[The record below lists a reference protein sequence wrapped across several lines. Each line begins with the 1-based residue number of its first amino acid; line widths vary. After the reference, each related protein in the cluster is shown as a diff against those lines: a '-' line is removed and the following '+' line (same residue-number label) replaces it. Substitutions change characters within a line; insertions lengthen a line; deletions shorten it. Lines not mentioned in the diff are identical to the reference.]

1 MTDTNL
7 GWHRTRLIGLLFFL
21 YMGFKNKID
30 RAKIFFTENIL
41 HTPER
46 ELTGLWLNLRKLVS
60 VIRITAKHFLDDEL
74 QLRASALTYNTL
86 LAIVP
91 ILAILIAIAGGFGF
105 EKIIESQILESFP
118 AQRETLSTAFQFVDN
133 YLKFSRSGVVIGIG
147 IVFLLWSVISLLSN
161 IELTMNKIW
170 QAKERSLYH
179 KINDYTSLFIIL
191 PILMILSSGTSVL
204 ITTFL
209 EDAEESLGF
218 ITPLIYK
225 LLELSPY
232 FFTIIFFTVAYML
245 IPNTKVKFKYALI
258 AGIVCGIAFQIFQF
272 IYLNGQIWVSKYN
285 AIYGSFA
292 FLPLLLLWMQLSWLI
307 FLFGVLLSFSMQTAD
322 YGNEEKLKK
331 ISSQYFDFI
340 LLIISCVIVQ
350 RFEKGLSPLTLQNI
364 SKSYNIPIRVT
375 KLVINK
381 LLDSGIIIETLNED
395 ERVPSYQPAFDI
407 SKLSV
412 GMLLNKID
420 TEGAGEK
427 SFRVNRNDKYK
438 LQWDTVV
445 AARKNMYDTTNYTLI
460 KDLTIEQ
467 PNK

>member
-1 MTDTNL
+1 MN
-7 GWHRTRLIGLLFFL
+7 
-21 YMGFKNKID
+21 FKTKIS
-30 RAKIFFTENIL
+30 RAKTFIVENIL

-46 ELTGLWLNLRKLVS
+46 ELTGLWRNLRKLVS

-74 QLRASALTYNTL
+74 QLRASALTYNTM

-118 AQRETLSTAFQFVDN
+118 AQRDALSTAFQFVDN
-133 YLKFSRSGVVIGIG
+133 YLRFSRSGVVIGIG
-147 IVFLLWSVISLLSN
+147 VVFLLWTVISLLSN
-161 IELTMNKIW
+161 IEMTMNKIW

-209 EDAEESLGF
+209 KDAEEMFGF

-232 FFTIIFFTVAYML
+232 FFTIIFFTVAYLL
-245 IPNTKVKFKYALI
+245 IPNTKVKFKYAFI
-258 AGIVCGIAFQIFQF
+258 AGILCGIAFQLFQYL
-272 IYLNGQIWVSKYN
+272 YLNGQIWVSKYN

-322 YGNEEKLKK
+322 YGNEDNVKK
-331 ISSQYFDFI
+331 ISSQYYKFI

-364 SKSYNIPIRVT
+364 SSSYNIPIRIAKT
-375 KLVINK
+375 IINK
-381 LLDSGIIIETLNED
+381 LIDSGIIIETLNED

-407 SKLSV
+407 SKMSV
-412 GMLLNKID
+412 GMLLSRVD
-420 TEGAGEK
+420 ADGTGEK
-427 SFRVNRNDKYK
+427 NFRINRNEKYK
-438 LQWDTVV
+438 LQWDTITK
-445 AARKNMYDTTNYTLI
+445 AYNTMYNAMDNILI
-460 KDLTIEQ
+460 KDVEIEQ
-467 PNK
+467 ITK

>member
-1 MTDTNL
+1 
-7 GWHRTRLIGLLFFL
+7 
-21 YMGFKNKID
+21 MGFKNKIE
-30 RAKIFFTENIL
+30 RAKVFFTENIL

-46 ELTGLWLNLRKLVS
+46 ELTGLWRNIRRLVS

-91 ILAILIAIAGGFGF
+91 ILALLIAIAGGFGF

-118 AQRETLSTAFQFVDN
+118 AQRDTLSTAFQFVDN

-147 IVFLLWSVISLLSN
+147 VVFLLWSVISLLSN

-179 KINDYTSLFIIL
+179 KVNDYTSLFIIL

-209 EDAEESLGF
+209 EDAEETLGF

-245 IPNTKVKFKYALI
+245 IPNTKVKFKYALT
-258 AGIVCGIAFQIFQF
+258 AGIICGIAFQIFQF
-272 IYLNGQIWVSKYN
+272 VYLNGQIWVSKYN

-322 YGNEEKLKK
+322 YGNEDKLKK
-331 ISSQYFDFI
+331 ISSQYYDFI

-350 RFEKGLSPLTLQNI
+350 RFDKGLPPLTLQNI

-375 KLVINK
+375 KLIINK
-381 LLDSGIIIETLNED
+381 LLDAGIIIETLNDD

-407 SKLSV
+407 SKLTV
-412 GMLLNKID
+412 GMLLNRVD
-420 TEGAGEK
+420 EEGAGET

-438 LQWDTVV
+438 LQWDTIIF
-445 AARKNMYDTTNYTLI
+445 ARNGMYDSTNGILV
-460 KDLTIEQ
+460 KDLNIEQ

>member
-1 MTDTNL
+1 MN
-7 GWHRTRLIGLLFFL
+7 
-21 YMGFKNKID
+21 FKTKIS
-30 RAKIFFTENIL
+30 RAKTFIVENIL

-46 ELTGLWLNLRKLVS
+46 ELTGLWRNLRKLVS

-74 QLRASALTYNTL
+74 QLRASALTYNTM

-118 AQRETLSTAFQFVDN
+118 AQRDALSTAFQFVDN
-133 YLKFSRSGVVIGIG
+133 YLKFSQSGIVIGIG
-147 IVFLLWSVISLLSN
+147 VVFLLWTVISLLSN
-161 IELTMNKIW
+161 IEMTMNKIW

-209 EDAEESLGF
+209 KDAEEMFGF

-232 FFTIIFFTVAYML
+232 FFTIVFFTVAYLL
-245 IPNTKVKFKYALI
+245 IPNTKVKFKYAFI
-258 AGIVCGIAFQIFQF
+258 AGILCGIAFQLFQYL
-272 IYLNGQIWVSKYN
+272 YLNGQIWVSKYN

-322 YGNEEKLKK
+322 YGNEDNVKS
-331 ISSQYFDFI
+331 ISSQYYKFI

-364 SKSYNIPIRVT
+364 SSSYNIPIRIAKT
-375 KLVINK
+375 VINK
-381 LLDSGIIIETLNED
+381 LIDSGIIIETLNED

-407 SKLSV
+407 SKMSV
-412 GMLLNKID
+412 GMLLSRVD
-420 TEGAGEK
+420 ADGTGEK
-427 SFRVNRNDKYK
+427 NFRINRDQKYK
-438 LQWDTVV
+438 LQWETITN
-445 AARKNMYDTTNYTLI
+445 AYNTMYNAMDNVLI
-460 KDLTIEQ
+460 KDVEIEQ
-467 PNK
+467 INK

>member
-1 MTDTNL
+1 
-7 GWHRTRLIGLLFFL
+7 
-21 YMGFKNKID
+21 MGFKNKIE
-30 RAKIFFTENIL
+30 RAQVFFTENIL

-46 ELTGLWLNLRKLVS
+46 ELTGLWRNIRRLVS

-91 ILAILIAIAGGFGF
+91 ILALLIAIAGGFGF

-118 AQRETLSTAFQFVDN
+118 AQRDTLSTAFQFVDN
-133 YLKFSRSGVVIGIG
+133 YLKFSRSGVIIGIG
-147 IVFLLWSVISLLSN
+147 VVFLLWSVISLLSN

-209 EDAEESLGF
+209 KDAEETLGF

-245 IPNTKVKFKYALI
+245 IPNTKVKFKYALT
-258 AGIVCGIAFQIFQF
+258 AGIICGIAFQIFQF
-272 IYLNGQIWVSKYN
+272 VYLNGQIWVSKYN

-322 YGNEEKLKK
+322 YGNEDKLKK
-331 ISSQYFDFI
+331 ISSQYYDFI

-350 RFEKGLSPLTLQNI
+350 RFDKGLPPLTLQNI

-375 KLVINK
+375 KLIINK
-381 LLDSGIIIETLNED
+381 LLDAGIIIETLNDD

-407 SKLSV
+407 SKLTV
-412 GMLLNKID
+412 GMLLNRVD
-420 TEGAGEK
+420 EEGAGET

-438 LQWDTVV
+438 LQWDTVIS
-445 AARKNMYDTTNYTLI
+445 ARKGMYDSTNGILV
-460 KDLTIEQ
+460 KDLNIEQ

>member
-1 MTDTNL
+1 MN
-7 GWHRTRLIGLLFFL
+7 
-21 YMGFKNKID
+21 FKTKIS
-30 RAKIFFTENIL
+30 RAKTFIVENIL

-46 ELTGLWLNLRKLVS
+46 ELTGLWRNLRKLVS

-74 QLRASALTYNTL
+74 QLRASALTYNTM

-118 AQRETLSTAFQFVDN
+118 AQKDALSTAFQFVDN
-133 YLKFSRSGVVIGIG
+133 YLKFSQSGIVIGIG
-147 IVFLLWSVISLLSN
+147 VVFLLWTVISLLSN
-161 IELTMNKIW
+161 IEMTMNKIW

-209 EDAEESLGF
+209 KDAEEMFGF

-232 FFTIIFFTVAYML
+232 FFTIVFFTVAYLL
-245 IPNTKVKFKYALI
+245 IPNTKVKFKYAFI
-258 AGIVCGIAFQIFQF
+258 AGILCGIAFQLFQYL
-272 IYLNGQIWVSKYN
+272 YLNGQIWVSKYN

-322 YGNEEKLKK
+322 YGNEDNVKS
-331 ISSQYFDFI
+331 ISSQYYKFI

-364 SKSYNIPIRVT
+364 SSSYNIPIRIAKT
-375 KLVINK
+375 VINK
-381 LLDSGIIIETLNED
+381 LIDSGIVIETLSDD

-407 SKLSV
+407 SKMSV
-412 GMLLNKID
+412 GMLLSRVD
-420 TEGAGEK
+420 ADGTGEK
-427 SFRVNRNDKYK
+427 NFRINRDQKYK
-438 LQWDTVV
+438 LQWETITN
-445 AARKNMYDTTNYTLI
+445 AYNTMYNAMDNILI
-460 KDLTIEQ
+460 KDVEIEQ
-467 PNK
+467 INK

>member
-1 MTDTNL
+1 MNL
-7 GWHRTRLIGLLFFL
+7 KT
-21 YMGFKNKID
+21 KIS
-30 RAKIFFTENIL
+30 RAKIFIVENIL

-46 ELTGLWLNLRKLVS
+46 ELSGLWRNLRKLVS

-74 QLRASALTYNTL
+74 QLRASALTYNTM

-118 AQRETLSTAFQFVDN
+118 AQRDALSTAFQFVDN
-133 YLKFSRSGVVIGIG
+133 YLKFSQSGIVIGIG
-147 IVFLLWSVISLLSN
+147 VVFLLWTVISLLSN
-161 IELTMNKIW
+161 IEMTMNKIW

-209 EDAEESLGF
+209 KDAEEMFGF

-232 FFTIIFFTVAYML
+232 FFTIVFFTVAYLL
-245 IPNTKVKFKYALI
+245 IPNTKVKFKYAFI
-258 AGIVCGIAFQIFQF
+258 AGILCGIAFQLFQYL
-272 IYLNGQIWVSKYN
+272 YLNGQIWVSKYN

-322 YGNEEKLKK
+322 YGNEDNVKS
-331 ISSQYFDFI
+331 ISSQYYKFI

-364 SKSYNIPIRVT
+364 SSTYNIPIRIAKT
-375 KLVINK
+375 VINK
-381 LLDSGIIIETLNED
+381 LINSGIIIETLNED

-407 SKLSV
+407 SKMSV
-412 GMLLNKID
+412 GMLLSRVD
-420 TEGAGEK
+420 ADGTGEK
-427 SFRVNRNDKYK
+427 NFRINRDEKYK
-438 LQWDTVV
+438 LQWETITK
-445 AARKNMYDTTNYTLI
+445 AYNTMYNAMDNILI
-460 KDLTIEQ
+460 KDVEIEQ
-467 PNK
+467 INK

>member
-1 MTDTNL
+1 MNL
-7 GWHRTRLIGLLFFL
+7 KT
-21 YMGFKNKID
+21 KIS
-30 RAKIFFTENIL
+30 RAKIFIVENIL

-46 ELTGLWLNLRKLVS
+46 ELSGLWRNLRKLVS

-74 QLRASALTYNTL
+74 QLRASALTYNTM

-118 AQRETLSTAFQFVDN
+118 AQRDALSTAFQFVDN
-133 YLKFSRSGVVIGIG
+133 YLKFSQSGIVIGIG
-147 IVFLLWSVISLLSN
+147 VVFLLWTVISLLSN
-161 IELTMNKIW
+161 IEMTMNKIW

-209 EDAEESLGF
+209 KDAEEIFGF

-232 FFTIIFFTVAYML
+232 FFTIIFFTVAYLL
-245 IPNTKVKFKYALI
+245 IPNTKVKFKYAFI
-258 AGIVCGIAFQIFQF
+258 AGILCGIAFQLFQYL
-272 IYLNGQIWVSKYN
+272 YLNGQIWVSKYN

-322 YGNEEKLKK
+322 YGNEDNVKK
-331 ISSQYFDFI
+331 ISSQYYKFI

-350 RFEKGLSPLTLQNI
+350 RFEKGLPPLTLQNI
-364 SKSYNIPIRVT
+364 SSSYNIPIRIAKT
-375 KLVINK
+375 VINK
-381 LLDSGIIIETLNED
+381 LIDSGIVIETLSDD

-407 SKLSV
+407 SKMSV
-412 GMLLNKID
+412 GMLLSRVD
-420 TEGAGEK
+420 ADGTGEK
-427 SFRVNRNDKYK
+427 NFRINRDQKYK
-438 LQWDTVV
+438 LQWETITN
-445 AARKNMYDTTNYTLI
+445 AYNTMYNAMDNILI
-460 KDLTIEQ
+460 KDVEIEQ
-467 PNK
+467 INK

>member
-1 MTDTNL
+1 
-7 GWHRTRLIGLLFFL
+7 
-21 YMGFKNKID
+21 MGFKHKISS
-30 RAKIFFTENIL
+30 AKLFLIQNIL

-46 ELTGLWLNLRKLVS
+46 ELTGLWRNIRKLVS
-60 VIRITAKHFLDDEL
+60 VIRITSKHFLDDEL

-91 ILAILIAIAGGFGF
+91 ILALLIAIAGGFGF
-105 EKIIESQILESFP
+105 EKIIESQIMESFP
-118 AQRETLSTAFQFVDN
+118 AQKDVISTALEFVDN

-147 IVFLLWSVISLLSN
+147 VVFLLWSVISLLSN
-161 IELTMNKIW
+161 IEKTMNKIW

-209 EDAEESLGF
+209 KDAGETFSF

-225 LLELSPY
+225 LLSLSPY
-232 FFTIIFFTVAYML
+232 FFTILFFTVAYML
-245 IPNTKVKFKYALI
+245 IPNTKVKFKYALV
-258 AGIVCGIAFQIFQF
+258 AGILCGIAFQVFQF
-272 IYLNGQIWVSKYN
+272 LYLNGQIWVSKYN

-307 FLFGVLLSFSMQTAD
+307 FLFGVLLTFSMQTAD
-322 YGNEEKLKK
+322 YGNEDNIKK
-331 ISSQYFDFI
+331 ISSQYYDFVM
-340 LLIISCVIVQ
+340 LVISCVVVQ
-350 RFEKGLSPLTLQNI
+350 RFEKGLPPLTLQNI
-364 SKSYNIPIRVT
+364 STSYNIPIRVAKT
-375 KLVINK
+375 IINK
-381 LLDSGIIIETLNED
+381 LIDAGIFIETLNED

-412 GMLLNKID
+412 GMLLNRVEV
-420 TEGAGEK
+420 EGAGEK
-427 SFRVNRNDKYK
+427 NFRVNRKDKYK

-445 AARKNMYDTTNYTLI
+445 AARKGMYDATNDILV
-460 KDLTIEQ
+460 KDLKIEQ
-467 PNK
+467 PQK

>member
-1 MTDTNL
+1 MNL
-7 GWHRTRLIGLLFFL
+7 KT
-21 YMGFKNKID
+21 KIS
-30 RAKIFFTENIL
+30 RAKIFIVENIL

-46 ELTGLWLNLRKLVS
+46 ELSGLWRNLRKLVS

-74 QLRASALTYNTL
+74 QLRASALTYNTM

-91 ILAILIAIAGGFGF
+91 ILAILIAVAGGFGF

-118 AQRETLSTAFQFVDN
+118 AQKDALSTAFQFVDN
-133 YLKFSRSGVVIGIG
+133 YLKFSQSGVVIGIG
-147 IVFLLWSVISLLSN
+147 VVFLLWTVISLLSN
-161 IELTMNKIW
+161 IEMTMNKIW

-179 KINDYTSLFIIL
+179 KVNDYTSLFIFL

-209 EDAEESLGF
+209 KDAEETFGF

-232 FFTIIFFTVAYML
+232 FFTIIFFTVAYLL
-245 IPNTKVKFKYALI
+245 IPNTKVKFKYAFI
-258 AGIVCGIAFQIFQF
+258 AGILCGIAFQLFQYL
-272 IYLNGQIWVSKYN
+272 YLNGQIWVSKYN

-322 YGNEEKLKK
+322 YGNEDNVKS
-331 ISSQYFDFI
+331 ISSQYYKFI

-364 SKSYNIPIRVT
+364 SSTYNIPIRIAKT
-375 KLVINK
+375 VINK
-381 LLDSGIIIETLNED
+381 LINSGIIIETLSDD

-407 SKLSV
+407 SNMSV
-412 GMLLNKID
+412 GMLLSRVD
-420 TEGAGEK
+420 ADGTGEK
-427 SFRVNRNDKYK
+427 NFRINRDEKYK
-438 LQWDTVV
+438 LQWETITK
-445 AARKNMYDTTNYTLI
+445 AYNTMYNAMDNVLI
-460 KDLTIEQ
+460 KDVEIEQ
-467 PNK
+467 INK

>member
-1 MTDTNL
+1 MNL
-7 GWHRTRLIGLLFFL
+7 KT
-21 YMGFKNKID
+21 KIS
-30 RAKIFFTENIL
+30 RAKIFIVENIL

-46 ELTGLWLNLRKLVS
+46 ELSGLWRNLRKLVS

-74 QLRASALTYNTL
+74 QLRASALTYNTM

-91 ILAILIAIAGGFGF
+91 ILAILIAVAGGFGF

-118 AQRETLSTAFQFVDN
+118 AQKDALSTAFQFVDN
-133 YLKFSRSGVVIGIG
+133 YLKFSQSGVVIGIG
-147 IVFLLWSVISLLSN
+147 VVFLLWTVISLLSN
-161 IELTMNKIW
+161 IEMTMNKIW

-209 EDAEESLGF
+209 KDAEETFGF

-232 FFTIIFFTVAYML
+232 FFTIIFFTVAYLL
-245 IPNTKVKFKYALI
+245 IPNTKVKFKYAFI
-258 AGIVCGIAFQIFQF
+258 AGIVCGIAFQLFQYL
-272 IYLNGQIWVSKYN
+272 YLNGQIWVSKYN

-322 YGNEEKLKK
+322 YGNEDNVKK
-331 ISSQYFDFI
+331 ISSQYYKFI

-350 RFEKGLSPLTLQNI
+350 RFEKGLPPLTLQNI
-364 SKSYNIPIRVT
+364 SSSYNIPIRIAKT
-375 KLVINK
+375 IINK
-381 LLDSGIIIETLNED
+381 LIDSGIIIETLNED

-407 SKLSV
+407 SNMSV
-412 GMLLNKID
+412 GMLLSRVD
-420 TEGAGEK
+420 ADGTGEK
-427 SFRVNRNDKYK
+427 NFRINRDQKYK
-438 LQWDTVV
+438 LQWETITK
-445 AARKNMYDTTNYTLI
+445 AYNTMYNAMDNILI
-460 KDLTIEQ
+460 KDVEIEQ
-467 PNK
+467 INK

>member
-1 MTDTNL
+1 MN
-7 GWHRTRLIGLLFFL
+7 
-21 YMGFKNKID
+21 FKTKIS
-30 RAKIFFTENIL
+30 RAKTFIVENIL

-46 ELTGLWLNLRKLVS
+46 ELTGLWRNLRKLVS

-74 QLRASALTYNTL
+74 QLRASALTYNTM

-118 AQRETLSTAFQFVDN
+118 AQRDALSTAFQFVDN
-133 YLKFSRSGVVIGIG
+133 YLKFSQSGIVIGIG
-147 IVFLLWSVISLLSN
+147 VVFLLWTVISLLSN
-161 IELTMNKIW
+161 IEMTMNKIW

-209 EDAEESLGF
+209 KDAEEMFGF

-232 FFTIIFFTVAYML
+232 FFTIIFFTVAYLL
-245 IPNTKVKFKYALI
+245 IPNTKVKFKYAFI
-258 AGIVCGIAFQIFQF
+258 AGILCGIAFQLFQYL
-272 IYLNGQIWVSKYN
+272 YLNGQIWVSKYN

-322 YGNEEKLKK
+322 YGNEDNVKS
-331 ISSQYFDFI
+331 ISSQYYKFI

-350 RFEKGLSPLTLQNI
+350 RFEKGLPPLTLQNI
-364 SKSYNIPIRVT
+364 SSSYNIPIRIAKT
-375 KLVINK
+375 VINK
-381 LLDSGIIIETLNED
+381 LIDSGIIIETLNED

-407 SKLSV
+407 SKMSV
-412 GMLLNKID
+412 GMLLSRVD
-420 TEGAGEK
+420 ADGTGEK
-427 SFRVNRNDKYK
+427 NFRINRNEKYK
-438 LQWDTVV
+438 LQWDTITN
-445 AARKNMYDTTNYTLI
+445 AYNTMYNAMDNILI
-460 KDLTIEQ
+460 KDVEIEQ
-467 PNK
+467 INK

>member
-1 MTDTNL
+1 MN
-7 GWHRTRLIGLLFFL
+7 
-21 YMGFKNKID
+21 FKTKIS
-30 RAKIFFTENIL
+30 RAKTFIVENIL

-46 ELTGLWLNLRKLVS
+46 ELTGLWRNLRKLVS

-74 QLRASALTYNTL
+74 QLRASALTYNTM

-118 AQRETLSTAFQFVDN
+118 AQRDALSTAFQFVDN
-133 YLKFSRSGVVIGIG
+133 YLKFSQSGIVIGIG
-147 IVFLLWSVISLLSN
+147 VVFLLWTVISLLSN
-161 IELTMNKIW
+161 IEMTMNKIW

-209 EDAEESLGF
+209 KDAEEMFGF

-232 FFTIIFFTVAYML
+232 FFTIIFFTVAYLL
-245 IPNTKVKFKYALI
+245 IPNTKVKFKYAFI
-258 AGIVCGIAFQIFQF
+258 AGIVCGIAFQLFQYL
-272 IYLNGQIWVSKYN
+272 YLNGQIWVSKYN

-322 YGNEEKLKK
+322 YGNEDNVKS
-331 ISSQYFDFI
+331 ISSQYYKFI

-364 SKSYNIPIRVT
+364 SSTYNIPIRIAKT
-375 KLVINK
+375 VINK
-381 LLDSGIIIETLNED
+381 LIDSGIVIETLNED

-407 SKLSV
+407 SKMSV
-412 GMLLNKID
+412 GMLLSRVD
-420 TEGAGEK
+420 ADGTGEK
-427 SFRVNRNDKYK
+427 NFRINRDEKYK
-438 LQWDTVV
+438 LQWETITK
-445 AARKNMYDTTNYTLI
+445 AYNTMYNAMDNILI
-460 KDLTIEQ
+460 KDVEIEQ
-467 PNK
+467 INK

>member
-1 MTDTNL
+1 MN
-7 GWHRTRLIGLLFFL
+7 
-21 YMGFKNKID
+21 FKTKIS
-30 RAKIFFTENIL
+30 RAKTFIVENIL

-46 ELTGLWLNLRKLVS
+46 ELTGLWRNLRKLVS

-74 QLRASALTYNTL
+74 QLRASALTYNTM

-118 AQRETLSTAFQFVDN
+118 AQRDALSTAFQFVDN
-133 YLKFSRSGVVIGIG
+133 YLKFSQSGIVIGIG
-147 IVFLLWSVISLLSN
+147 VVFLLWTVISLLSN
-161 IELTMNKIW
+161 IEMTMNKIW

-209 EDAEESLGF
+209 KDAEEMFGF

-232 FFTIIFFTVAYML
+232 FFTIVFFTVAYLL
-245 IPNTKVKFKYALI
+245 IPNTKVKFKYAFI
-258 AGIVCGIAFQIFQF
+258 AGILCGIAFQLFQYL
-272 IYLNGQIWVSKYN
+272 YLNGQIWVSKYN

-322 YGNEEKLKK
+322 YGNEDNVKS
-331 ISSQYFDFI
+331 ISSQYYKFI

-350 RFEKGLSPLTLQNI
+350 RFEKGLPPLTLQNI
-364 SKSYNIPIRVT
+364 SSSYNIPIRIAKT
-375 KLVINK
+375 VINK
-381 LLDSGIIIETLNED
+381 LIDSGIIIETLNED

-407 SKLSV
+407 SKMSV
-412 GMLLNKID
+412 GMLLSRVD
-420 TEGAGEK
+420 ADGTGEK
-427 SFRVNRNDKYK
+427 NFRINRNEKYK
-438 LQWDTVV
+438 LQWDTITN
-445 AARKNMYDTTNYTLI
+445 AYNTMYNAMDNILI
-460 KDLTIEQ
+460 KDVEIEQ
-467 PNK
+467 INK

>member
-1 MTDTNL
+1 
-7 GWHRTRLIGLLFFL
+7 
-21 YMGFKNKID
+21 
-30 RAKIFFTENIL
+30 
-41 HTPER
+41 
-46 ELTGLWLNLRKLVS
+46 GLWRNLRKLVS

-74 QLRASALTYNTL
+74 QLRASALTYNTM

-91 ILAILIAIAGGFGF
+91 ILAILIAVAGGFGF

-118 AQRETLSTAFQFVDN
+118 AQKDALSTAFQFVDN
-133 YLKFSRSGVVIGIG
+133 YLKFSQSGVVIGIG
-147 IVFLLWSVISLLSN
+147 VVFLLWTVISLLSN
-161 IELTMNKIW
+161 IEMTMNKIW

-179 KINDYTSLFIIL
+179 KVNDYTSLFIFL

-209 EDAEESLGF
+209 KDAEETFGF

-232 FFTIIFFTVAYML
+232 FFTIVFFTVAYLL
-245 IPNTKVKFKYALI
+245 IPNTKVRFKYAFI
-258 AGIVCGIAFQIFQF
+258 AGILCGIAFQLFQYL
-272 IYLNGQIWVSKYN
+272 YLNGQIWVSKYN

-322 YGNEEKLKK
+322 YGNEDNVKS
-331 ISSQYFDFI
+331 ISSQYYKFI

-364 SKSYNIPIRVT
+364 SSTYNIPIRIAKT
-375 KLVINK
+375 VINK
-381 LLDSGIIIETLNED
+381 LINSGIIIETLSDD

-407 SKLSV
+407 SNMSV
-412 GMLLNKID
+412 GMLLSRVD
-420 TEGAGEK
+420 ADGTGEK
-427 SFRVNRNDKYK
+427 NFRINRDEKYK
-438 LQWDTVV
+438 LQWETITK
-445 AARKNMYDTTNYTLI
+445 AYNTMYNAMDNILI
-460 KDLTIEQ
+460 KDVEIEQ
-467 PNK
+467 INK

>member
-1 MTDTNL
+1 MN
-7 GWHRTRLIGLLFFL
+7 
-21 YMGFKNKID
+21 FKTKIS
-30 RAKIFFTENIL
+30 RAKTFIVENIL

-46 ELTGLWLNLRKLVS
+46 ELTGLWRNLRKLVS

-74 QLRASALTYNTL
+74 QLRASALTYNTM

-118 AQRETLSTAFQFVDN
+118 AQRDALSTAFQFVDN
-133 YLKFSRSGVVIGIG
+133 YLKFSQSGIVIGIG
-147 IVFLLWSVISLLSN
+147 VVFLLWTVISLLSN
-161 IELTMNKIW
+161 IEMTMNKIW

-209 EDAEESLGF
+209 KDAEETFGF

-232 FFTIIFFTVAYML
+232 FFTIIFFTVAYLL
-245 IPNTKVKFKYALI
+245 IPNTKVKFKYAFI
-258 AGIVCGIAFQIFQF
+258 AGILCGIAFQLFQYL
-272 IYLNGQIWVSKYN
+272 YLNGQIWVSKYN

-322 YGNEEKLKK
+322 YGNEDNVKS
-331 ISSQYFDFI
+331 ISSQYYKFI

-364 SKSYNIPIRVT
+364 SSSYNIPIRIAKT
-375 KLVINK
+375 VINK
-381 LLDSGIIIETLNED
+381 LIDSGIVIETLSDD

-407 SKLSV
+407 SKMSV
-412 GMLLNKID
+412 GMLLSRVD
-420 TEGAGEK
+420 ADGTGEK
-427 SFRVNRNDKYK
+427 NFRINRDQKYK
-438 LQWDTVV
+438 LQWETITN
-445 AARKNMYDTTNYTLI
+445 AYNTMYNAMDNVLI
-460 KDLTIEQ
+460 KDVEIEQ
-467 PNK
+467 INK

>member
-1 MTDTNL
+1 MK
-7 GWHRTRLIGLLFFL
+7 
-21 YMGFKNKID
+21 FKENIK
-30 RAKIFFTENIL
+30 RAKTFLIENIL

-46 ELTGLWLNLRKLVS
+46 ELTGMWRNLRSFVS
-60 VIRITAKHFLDDEL
+60 VVRITAKHFLHDEL
-74 QLRASALTYNTL
+74 QLRASALTYSTL

-91 ILAILIAIAGGFGF
+91 ILALLLAIASGFGF
-105 EKIIESQILESFP
+105 EKIIESQLLESFP
-118 AQRETLSTAFQFVDN
+118 AQKDVLVTALGFVDN
-133 YLKFSRSGVVIGIG
+133 YLAEARSGVVIGIG

-161 IELTMNKIW
+161 IEGTMNKIW

-179 KINDYTSLFIIL
+179 KVNDYTSLFIIL

-209 EDAEESLGF
+209 KDAEEVLGF

-225 LLELSPY
+225 LLELTPY
-232 FFTIIFFTVAYML
+232 LFTILFFTVAYLL

-258 AGIVCGIAFQIFQF
+258 AGILCGIAFQVFQYL
-272 IYLNGQIWVSKYN
+272 YLNGQIWVSKYN

-322 YGNEEKLKK
+322 YGNEENLQK
-331 ISSQYFDFI
+331 ISRQYSDFI
-340 LLIISCVIVQ
+340 IVVIACVIIQ
-350 RFEKGLSPLTLQNI
+350 RFEKGLPPLTLQKIAN
-364 SKSYNIPIRVT
+364 SYNIPIRVAKT
-375 KLVINK
+375 VINK
-381 LLDSGIIIETLNED
+381 LIDAGIVIETLNDD

-412 GMLLNKID
+412 GILLNKVDID
-420 TEGAGEK
+420 GTGEK
-427 SFRVNRNDKYK
+427 DFRINRNSKYK
-438 LQWDTVV
+438 LQWDTIV
-445 AARKNMYDTTNYTLI
+445 AARKGMYDATNNILI

-467 PNK
+467 PSNL

>member
-1 MTDTNL
+1 MN
-7 GWHRTRLIGLLFFL
+7 
-21 YMGFKNKID
+21 FKTKIS
-30 RAKIFFTENIL
+30 RAKTFIVENIL

-46 ELTGLWLNLRKLVS
+46 ELTGLWRNLRKLVS

-74 QLRASALTYNTL
+74 QLRASALTYNTM

-118 AQRETLSTAFQFVDN
+118 AQRDALSTAFQFVDN
-133 YLKFSRSGVVIGIG
+133 YLKFSQSGIVIGIG
-147 IVFLLWSVISLLSN
+147 VVFLLWTVISLLSN
-161 IELTMNKIW
+161 IEMTMNKIW

-209 EDAEESLGF
+209 KDAEEMFGF

-232 FFTIIFFTVAYML
+232 FFTIVFFTVAYLL
-245 IPNTKVKFKYALI
+245 IPNTKVKFKYAFI
-258 AGIVCGIAFQIFQF
+258 AGILCGIAFQLFQYL
-272 IYLNGQIWVSKYN
+272 YLNGQIWVSKYN

-322 YGNEEKLKK
+322 YGNEDNVKS
-331 ISSQYFDFI
+331 ISSQYYKFI

-350 RFEKGLSPLTLQNI
+350 RFEKGLPPLTLQNI
-364 SKSYNIPIRVT
+364 SSSYNIPIRIAKT
-375 KLVINK
+375 VINK
-381 LLDSGIIIETLNED
+381 LIDSGIVIETLNED

-407 SKLSV
+407 SKMSV
-412 GMLLNKID
+412 GMLLSRVD
-420 TEGAGEK
+420 ADGTGEK
-427 SFRVNRNDKYK
+427 NFRINRNEKYK
-438 LQWDTVV
+438 LQWETITN
-445 AARKNMYDTTNYTLI
+445 AYNTMYNAMDNVLI
-460 KDLTIEQ
+460 KDVEIEQ
-467 PNK
+467 INK

>member
-1 MTDTNL
+1 MNL
-7 GWHRTRLIGLLFFL
+7 KT
-21 YMGFKNKID
+21 KIS
-30 RAKIFFTENIL
+30 RAKIFIVENIL

-46 ELTGLWLNLRKLVS
+46 ELSGLWRNLRKLVS

-74 QLRASALTYNTL
+74 QLRASALTYNTM

-91 ILAILIAIAGGFGF
+91 ILAILIAVAGGFGF

-118 AQRETLSTAFQFVDN
+118 AQKDALSTAFQFVDN
-133 YLKFSRSGVVIGIG
+133 YLKFSQSGVVIGIG
-147 IVFLLWSVISLLSN
+147 VVFLLWTVISLLSN
-161 IELTMNKIW
+161 IEMTMNKIW

-179 KINDYTSLFIIL
+179 KVNDYTSLFIFL

-209 EDAEESLGF
+209 KDAEETFGF

-232 FFTIIFFTVAYML
+232 FFTIIFFTVAYLL
-245 IPNTKVKFKYALI
+245 IPNTKVKFKYAFI
-258 AGIVCGIAFQIFQF
+258 AGILCGIAFQLFQYL
-272 IYLNGQIWVSKYN
+272 YLNGQIWVSKYN

-322 YGNEEKLKK
+322 YGNEDNVKS
-331 ISSQYFDFI
+331 ISSQYYKFI

-364 SKSYNIPIRVT
+364 SSTYNIPIRIAKT
-375 KLVINK
+375 VINK
-381 LLDSGIIIETLNED
+381 LINSGIIIETLSDD

-407 SKLSV
+407 SNMSV
-412 GMLLNKID
+412 GMLLSRVD
-420 TEGAGEK
+420 ADGTGEK
-427 SFRVNRNDKYK
+427 NFRINRDEKYK
-438 LQWDTVV
+438 LQWETITK
-445 AARKNMYDTTNYTLI
+445 AYNTMYNAMDNILI
-460 KDLTIEQ
+460 KDVEIEQ
-467 PNK
+467 INK

>member
-1 MTDTNL
+1 MN
-7 GWHRTRLIGLLFFL
+7 
-21 YMGFKNKID
+21 FKTKIS
-30 RAKIFFTENIL
+30 RAKTFIVENIL

-46 ELTGLWLNLRKLVS
+46 ELTGLWRNLRKLVS

-74 QLRASALTYNTL
+74 QLRASALTYNTM

-118 AQRETLSTAFQFVDN
+118 AQRDALSTAFQFVDN
-133 YLKFSRSGVVIGIG
+133 YLKFSQSGIVIGIG
-147 IVFLLWSVISLLSN
+147 VVFLLWTVISLLSN
-161 IELTMNKIW
+161 IEMTMNKIW

-209 EDAEESLGF
+209 KDAEEMFGF

-232 FFTIIFFTVAYML
+232 FFTIVFFTVAYLL
-245 IPNTKVKFKYALI
+245 IPNTKVKFKYAFI
-258 AGIVCGIAFQIFQF
+258 AGILCGIAFQLFQYL
-272 IYLNGQIWVSKYN
+272 YLNGQIWVSKYN

-322 YGNEEKLKK
+322 YGNEDNVKS
-331 ISSQYFDFI
+331 ISSQYYKFI

-350 RFEKGLSPLTLQNI
+350 RFEKGLPPLTLQNI
-364 SKSYNIPIRVT
+364 SSSYNIPIRIAKT
-375 KLVINK
+375 VINK
-381 LLDSGIIIETLNED
+381 LIDSGIIIETLNED

-407 SKLSV
+407 SKMSV
-412 GMLLNKID
+412 GMLLSRVD
-420 TEGAGEK
+420 ADGTGEK
-427 SFRVNRNDKYK
+427 NFRINRNEKYK
-438 LQWDTVV
+438 LQWETITN
-445 AARKNMYDTTNYTLI
+445 AYNTMYNAMDNVLI
-460 KDLTIEQ
+460 KDVEIEQ
-467 PNK
+467 INK

>member
-1 MTDTNL
+1 MNL
-7 GWHRTRLIGLLFFL
+7 KT
-21 YMGFKNKID
+21 KIS
-30 RAKIFFTENIL
+30 RAKIFIVENIL

-46 ELTGLWLNLRKLVS
+46 ELSGLWRNLRKLVS

-74 QLRASALTYNTL
+74 QLRASALTYNTM

-91 ILAILIAIAGGFGF
+91 ILAILIAVAGGFGF

-118 AQRETLSTAFQFVDN
+118 AQKDALSTAFQFVDN
-133 YLKFSRSGVVIGIG
+133 YLKFSQSGVVIGIG
-147 IVFLLWSVISLLSN
+147 VVFLLWTVISLLSN
-161 IELTMNKIW
+161 IEMTMNKIW

-179 KINDYTSLFIIL
+179 KVNDYTSLFIFL

-209 EDAEESLGF
+209 KDAEETFGF

-232 FFTIIFFTVAYML
+232 FFTIVFFTVAYLL
-245 IPNTKVKFKYALI
+245 IPNTKVKFKYAFI
-258 AGIVCGIAFQIFQF
+258 AGILCGIAFQLFQYL
-272 IYLNGQIWVSKYN
+272 YLNGQIWVSKYN

-322 YGNEEKLKK
+322 YGNEDNVKS
-331 ISSQYFDFI
+331 ISSQYYKFI

-364 SKSYNIPIRVT
+364 SSTYNIPIRIAKT
-375 KLVINK
+375 VINK
-381 LLDSGIIIETLNED
+381 LINSGIIIETLSDD

-407 SKLSV
+407 SNMSV
-412 GMLLNKID
+412 GMLLIRVD
-420 TEGAGEK
+420 ADGTGEK
-427 SFRVNRNDKYK
+427 NFRINRDEKYK
-438 LQWDTVV
+438 LQWETITK
-445 AARKNMYDTTNYTLI
+445 AYNTMYNAMDNILI
-460 KDLTIEQ
+460 KDVEIEQ
-467 PNK
+467 INK

>member
-1 MTDTNL
+1 MN
-7 GWHRTRLIGLLFFL
+7 
-21 YMGFKNKID
+21 FKTKIS
-30 RAKIFFTENIL
+30 RAKTFIVENIL

-46 ELTGLWLNLRKLVS
+46 ELTGLWRNLRKLVS

-74 QLRASALTYNTL
+74 QLRASALTYNTM

-118 AQRETLSTAFQFVDN
+118 AQRDALSTAFQFVDN
-133 YLKFSRSGVVIGIG
+133 YLKFSQSGIVIGIG
-147 IVFLLWSVISLLSN
+147 VVFLLWTVISLLSN
-161 IELTMNKIW
+161 IEMTMNKIW

-209 EDAEESLGF
+209 KDAEEMFGF

-232 FFTIIFFTVAYML
+232 FFTIVFFTVAYLL
-245 IPNTKVKFKYALI
+245 IPNTKVKFKYAFI
-258 AGIVCGIAFQIFQF
+258 AGILCGIAFQLFQYL
-272 IYLNGQIWVSKYN
+272 YLNGQIWVSKYN

-322 YGNEEKLKK
+322 YGNEDNVKS
-331 ISSQYFDFI
+331 ISSQYYKFI

-350 RFEKGLSPLTLQNI
+350 RFEKGLPPLTLQNI
-364 SKSYNIPIRVT
+364 SSSYNIPIRIAKT
-375 KLVINK
+375 VINK
-381 LLDSGIIIETLNED
+381 LIDSGIIIETLNED

-407 SKLSV
+407 SKMSV
-412 GMLLNKID
+412 GMLLSRVD
-420 TEGAGEK
+420 ADGTGEK
-427 SFRVNRNDKYK
+427 NFRINRNEKYK
-438 LQWDTVV
+438 LQWDTITN
-445 AARKNMYDTTNYTLI
+445 AYNTMYNAMDNILI
-460 KDLTIEQ
+460 KDVEIEQ
-467 PNK
+467 ITK

>member
-1 MTDTNL
+1 MN
-7 GWHRTRLIGLLFFL
+7 
-21 YMGFKNKID
+21 FKTKIS
-30 RAKIFFTENIL
+30 RAKTFIVENIL

-46 ELTGLWLNLRKLVS
+46 ELTGLWRNLRKLVS

-74 QLRASALTYNTL
+74 QLRASALTYNTM

-118 AQRETLSTAFQFVDN
+118 AQRDALSTAFQFVDN
-133 YLKFSRSGVVIGIG
+133 YLKFSQSGIVIGIG
-147 IVFLLWSVISLLSN
+147 VVFLLWTVISLLSN
-161 IELTMNKIW
+161 IEMTMNKIW

-209 EDAEESLGF
+209 KDAEEMFGF

-232 FFTIIFFTVAYML
+232 FFTIVFFTVAYLL
-245 IPNTKVKFKYALI
+245 IPNTKVKFKYAFI
-258 AGIVCGIAFQIFQF
+258 AGILCGIAFQLFQYL
-272 IYLNGQIWVSKYN
+272 YLNGQIWVSKYN

-322 YGNEEKLKK
+322 YGNEDNVKS
-331 ISSQYFDFI
+331 ISSQYYKFI

-364 SKSYNIPIRVT
+364 SSSYNIPIRIAKT
-375 KLVINK
+375 IINK
-381 LLDSGIIIETLNED
+381 LIDSGIIIETLNED

-407 SKLSV
+407 SKMSV
-412 GMLLNKID
+412 GMLLSRVD
-420 TEGAGEK
+420 ADGTGEK
-427 SFRVNRNDKYK
+427 NFRINRNEKYK
-438 LQWDTVV
+438 LQWDTITK
-445 AARKNMYDTTNYTLI
+445 AYNTMYNAMDNVLI
-460 KDLTIEQ
+460 KDVEIEQ
-467 PNK
+467 INK

>member
-1 MTDTNL
+1 
-7 GWHRTRLIGLLFFL
+7 
-21 YMGFKNKID
+21 MGFKNKIE
-30 RAKIFFTENIL
+30 RAKVFFTENIL

-46 ELTGLWLNLRKLVS
+46 ELTGLWRNIRRLVS

-91 ILAILIAIAGGFGF
+91 ILALLIAIAGGFGF
-105 EKIIESQILESFP
+105 ENIIESQILESFP
-118 AQRETLSTAFQFVDN
+118 AQRDTLSTAFQFVDN

-147 IVFLLWSVISLLSN
+147 VVFLLWSVISLLSN

-179 KINDYTSLFIIL
+179 KVNDYTSLFIIL

-209 EDAEESLGF
+209 KDAEETLGF

-245 IPNTKVKFKYALI
+245 IPNTKVKFKYALT
-258 AGIVCGIAFQIFQF
+258 AGIICGIAFQIFQF
-272 IYLNGQIWVSKYN
+272 VYLNGQIWVSKYN

-322 YGNEEKLKK
+322 YGNEDKLKK
-331 ISSQYFDFI
+331 ISSQYYDFI

-350 RFEKGLSPLTLQNI
+350 RFDKGLPPLTLQNI

-375 KLVINK
+375 KLIINK
-381 LLDSGIIIETLNED
+381 LLDAGIIIETLNDD

-407 SKLSV
+407 SKLTV
-412 GMLLNKID
+412 GMLLNRVD
-420 TEGAGEK
+420 EEGAGET

-438 LQWDTVV
+438 LQWDTIIS
-445 AARKNMYDTTNYTLI
+445 ARNGMYDSTNGILV
-460 KDLTIEQ
+460 KDLNIEQ

>member
-1 MTDTNL
+1 MN
-7 GWHRTRLIGLLFFL
+7 
-21 YMGFKNKID
+21 FKTKIS
-30 RAKIFFTENIL
+30 RAKTFIVENIL

-46 ELTGLWLNLRKLVS
+46 ELTGLWRNLRKLVS

-74 QLRASALTYNTL
+74 QLRASALTYNTM

-118 AQRETLSTAFQFVDN
+118 AQRDALSTAFQFVDN
-133 YLKFSRSGVVIGIG
+133 YLKFSQSGIVIGIG
-147 IVFLLWSVISLLSN
+147 VVFLLWTVISLLSN
-161 IELTMNKIW
+161 IEMTMNKIW

-209 EDAEESLGF
+209 KDAEEMFGF

-232 FFTIIFFTVAYML
+232 FFTIVFFTVAYLL
-245 IPNTKVKFKYALI
+245 ISNTKVKFKYAFI
-258 AGIVCGIAFQIFQF
+258 AGILCGIAFQLFQYL
-272 IYLNGQIWVSKYN
+272 YLNGQIWVSKYN

-322 YGNEEKLKK
+322 YGNEDNVKS
-331 ISSQYFDFI
+331 ISSQYYKFI

-350 RFEKGLSPLTLQNI
+350 RFEKGLPPLTLQNI
-364 SKSYNIPIRVT
+364 SSSYNIPIRIAKT
-375 KLVINK
+375 VINK
-381 LLDSGIIIETLNED
+381 LIDSGIIIETLNED

-407 SKLSV
+407 SKMSV
-412 GMLLNKID
+412 GMLLSRVD
-420 TEGAGEK
+420 ADGTGEK
-427 SFRVNRNDKYK
+427 NFRINRNEKYK
-438 LQWDTVV
+438 LQWDT
-445 AARKNMYDTTNYTLI
+445 I
-460 KDLTIEQ
+460 
-467 PNK
+467 

>member
-1 MTDTNL
+1 MN
-7 GWHRTRLIGLLFFL
+7 
-21 YMGFKNKID
+21 FKTKIS
-30 RAKIFFTENIL
+30 RAKTFIVENIL

-46 ELTGLWLNLRKLVS
+46 ELTGLWRNLRKLVS

-74 QLRASALTYNTL
+74 QLRASALTYNTM

-118 AQRETLSTAFQFVDN
+118 AQRDALSTAFQFVDN
-133 YLKFSRSGVVIGIG
+133 YLKFSQSGIVIGIG
-147 IVFLLWSVISLLSN
+147 VVFLLWTVISLLSN
-161 IELTMNKIW
+161 IEMTMNKIW

-209 EDAEESLGF
+209 KDAEEMFGF

-232 FFTIIFFTVAYML
+232 FFTIIFFTVAYLL
-245 IPNTKVKFKYALI
+245 IPNTKVKFKYAFI
-258 AGIVCGIAFQIFQF
+258 AGILCGIAFQLFQYL
-272 IYLNGQIWVSKYN
+272 YLNGQIWVSKYN

-322 YGNEEKLKK
+322 YGNEDNVKS
-331 ISSQYFDFI
+331 ISSQYYKFI

-364 SKSYNIPIRVT
+364 SSSYNIPIRIAKT
-375 KLVINK
+375 VINK
-381 LLDSGIIIETLNED
+381 LIDSGIIIETLNED

-407 SKLSV
+407 SKMSV
-412 GMLLNKID
+412 GMLLSRVD
-420 TEGAGEK
+420 ADGTGEK
-427 SFRVNRNDKYK
+427 NFRINRNEKYK
-438 LQWDTVV
+438 LQWETITN
-445 AARKNMYDTTNYTLI
+445 AYNTMYNAMDNVLI
-460 KDLTIEQ
+460 KDVEIEQ
-467 PNK
+467 INK

>member
-7 GWHRTRLIGLLFFL
+7 GWHRTRLIDLLFFL
-21 YMGFKNKID
+21 YMGFKEKIN
-30 RAKIFFTENIL
+30 RAKVFFIENIM

-46 ELTGLWLNLRKLVS
+46 ELTGLWRNLRKFVS

-86 LAIVP
+86 LAVVP
-91 ILAILIAIAGGFGF
+91 ILALLIAIAGGFGF

-147 IVFLLWSVISLLSN
+147 VVFLLWSVISLLSN
-161 IELTMNKIW
+161 IEFTMNKIW

-179 KINDYTSLFIIL
+179 KINDYTSLFIVL

-209 EDAEESLGF
+209 KDAEQSLGF
-218 ITPLIYK
+218 ITPIIYK
-225 LLELSPY
+225 LLSLSPY
-232 FFTIIFFTVAYML
+232 IFTIVFFTVAYMF
-245 IPNTKVKFKYALI
+245 IPNTKVKFKYAFV
-258 AGIVCGIAFQIFQF
+258 AGILCGIAFQVFQF
-272 IYLNGQIWVSKYN
+272 LYLNGQIWVSKYN

-307 FLFGVLLSFSMQTAD
+307 FLFGVLFSFSMQTAD
-322 YGNEEKLKK
+322 YGNEDKLRN
-331 ISSQYFDFI
+331 ISSQYYKFI

-350 RFEKGLSPLTLQNI
+350 RFTKGLPPLTLQNI
-364 SKSYNIPIRVT
+364 SKSYGIPIRVA
-375 KLVINK
+375 KVIINK
-381 LLDSGIIIETLNED
+381 LLASGVIIETLNED

-407 SKLSV
+407 SEFSV
-412 GMLLNKID
+412 GMLFNKVD
-420 TEGAGEK
+420 LEGAGEK
-427 SFRVNRNDKYK
+427 NFRVNRNDKYK
-438 LQWDTVV
+438 LQWDTVI
-445 AARKNMYDTTNYTLI
+445 AAQEGVYNATNNILI
-460 KDLTIEQ
+460 KDLEIEQ
-467 PNK
+467 PIK

>member
-1 MTDTNL
+1 MN
-7 GWHRTRLIGLLFFL
+7 
-21 YMGFKNKID
+21 FKTKIS
-30 RAKIFFTENIL
+30 RAKTFIVENIL

-46 ELTGLWLNLRKLVS
+46 ELTGLWRNLRKLVS

-74 QLRASALTYNTL
+74 QLRASALTYNTM

-118 AQRETLSTAFQFVDN
+118 AQRDALSTAFQFVDN
-133 YLKFSRSGVVIGIG
+133 YLKFSQSGIVIGIG
-147 IVFLLWSVISLLSN
+147 VVFLLWTVISLLSN
-161 IELTMNKIW
+161 IEMTMNKIW

-209 EDAEESLGF
+209 KDAEEMFGF

-232 FFTIIFFTVAYML
+232 FFTIVFFTVAYLL
-245 IPNTKVKFKYALI
+245 IPNTKVKFKYAFI
-258 AGIVCGIAFQIFQF
+258 AGILCGIAFQLFQYL
-272 IYLNGQIWVSKYN
+272 YLNGQIWVSKYN

-322 YGNEEKLKK
+322 YGNEDNVKS
-331 ISSQYFDFI
+331 ISSQYYKFI

-364 SKSYNIPIRVT
+364 SSSYNIPIRIAKT
-375 KLVINK
+375 IINK
-381 LLDSGIIIETLNED
+381 LIDSGIIIETLNED

-407 SKLSV
+407 SKMSV
-412 GMLLNKID
+412 GMLLSRVD
-420 TEGAGEK
+420 ADGTGEK
-427 SFRVNRNDKYK
+427 NFRINRNEKYK
-438 LQWDTVV
+438 LQWETITN
-445 AARKNMYDTTNYTLI
+445 AYNTMYNAMDNVLI
-460 KDLTIEQ
+460 KDVEIEQ
-467 PNK
+467 INK

>member
-1 MTDTNL
+1 MNL
-7 GWHRTRLIGLLFFL
+7 KT
-21 YMGFKNKID
+21 KIS
-30 RAKIFFTENIL
+30 RAKIFIVENIL

-46 ELTGLWLNLRKLVS
+46 ELSGLWRNLRKLVS

-74 QLRASALTYNTL
+74 QLRASALTYNTM

-118 AQRETLSTAFQFVDN
+118 AQRDALSTAFQFVDN
-133 YLKFSRSGVVIGIG
+133 YLKFSQSGIVIGIG
-147 IVFLLWSVISLLSN
+147 VVFLLWTVISLLSN
-161 IELTMNKIW
+161 IEMTMNKIW

-209 EDAEESLGF
+209 KDAEETFGF

-232 FFTIIFFTVAYML
+232 FFTIIFFTVAYLL
-245 IPNTKVKFKYALI
+245 IPNTKVKFKYAFI
-258 AGIVCGIAFQIFQF
+258 AGILCGIAFQLFQYL
-272 IYLNGQIWVSKYN
+272 YLNGQIWVSKYN

-322 YGNEEKLKK
+322 YGNEDNVKK
-331 ISSQYFDFI
+331 ISSQYYKFI

-364 SKSYNIPIRVT
+364 SSTYNIPIRIAKT
-375 KLVINK
+375 VINK
-381 LLDSGIIIETLNED
+381 LINSGIIIETLSDD

-407 SKLSV
+407 SNMSV
-412 GMLLNKID
+412 GMLLRRVD
-420 TEGAGEK
+420 ADGTGEK
-427 SFRVNRNDKYK
+427 NFRINRDQKYK
-438 LQWDTVV
+438 LQWETITK
-445 AARKNMYDTTNYTLI
+445 AYNTMYNAMDNILI
-460 KDLTIEQ
+460 KDVEIEQ
-467 PNK
+467 INK

>member
-1 MTDTNL
+1 MN
-7 GWHRTRLIGLLFFL
+7 
-21 YMGFKNKID
+21 FKTKIS
-30 RAKIFFTENIL
+30 RAKTFIVENIL

-46 ELTGLWLNLRKLVS
+46 ELTGLWRNLRKLVS

-74 QLRASALTYNTL
+74 QLRASALTYNTM

-118 AQRETLSTAFQFVDN
+118 AQRDALSTAFKFVDN
-133 YLKFSRSGVVIGIG
+133 YLKFSQSGIVIGIG
-147 IVFLLWSVISLLSN
+147 VVFLLWTVISLLSN
-161 IELTMNKIW
+161 IEMTMNKIW

-209 EDAEESLGF
+209 KDAEEMFGF

-232 FFTIIFFTVAYML
+232 FFTIIFFTVAYLL
-245 IPNTKVKFKYALI
+245 IPNTKVKFKYAFI
-258 AGIVCGIAFQIFQF
+258 AGILCGIAFQLFQYL
-272 IYLNGQIWVSKYN
+272 YLNGQIWVSKYN

-322 YGNEEKLKK
+322 YGNEDNVKS
-331 ISSQYFDFI
+331 ISSQYYKFI

-364 SKSYNIPIRVT
+364 SSSYNIPIRIAKT
-375 KLVINK
+375 VINK
-381 LLDSGIIIETLNED
+381 LIDSGIVIETLNED

-407 SKLSV
+407 SKMSV
-412 GMLLNKID
+412 GMLLSRVD
-420 TEGAGEK
+420 ADGTGEK
-427 SFRVNRNDKYK
+427 NFRINRDQKYK
-438 LQWDTVV
+438 LQWETITN
-445 AARKNMYDTTNYTLI
+445 AYNTMYNAMDNVLI
-460 KDLTIEQ
+460 KDVEIEQ
-467 PNK
+467 INK

>member
-1 MTDTNL
+1 MNL
-7 GWHRTRLIGLLFFL
+7 KT
-21 YMGFKNKID
+21 KIS
-30 RAKIFFTENIL
+30 RAKIFIVENIL

-46 ELTGLWLNLRKLVS
+46 ELSGLWRNLRKLVS

-74 QLRASALTYNTL
+74 QLRASALTYNTM

-91 ILAILIAIAGGFGF
+91 ILAILIAVAGGFGF

-118 AQRETLSTAFQFVDN
+118 AQKDALSTAFQFVDN
-133 YLKFSRSGVVIGIG
+133 YLKFSQSGVVIGIG
-147 IVFLLWSVISLLSN
+147 VVFLLWTVISLLSN
-161 IELTMNKIW
+161 IEMTMNKIW

-179 KINDYTSLFIIL
+179 KVNDYTSLFIFL

-209 EDAEESLGF
+209 KDAEETFGF

-232 FFTIIFFTVAYML
+232 FFTIVFFTVAYLL
-245 IPNTKVKFKYALI
+245 IPNTKVKFKYAFI
-258 AGIVCGIAFQIFQF
+258 AGILCGIAFQLFQYL
-272 IYLNGQIWVSKYN
+272 YLNGQIWVSKYN

-322 YGNEEKLKK
+322 YGNEDNVKS
-331 ISSQYFDFI
+331 ISSQYYKFI

-364 SKSYNIPIRVT
+364 SSTYNIPIRIAKT
-375 KLVINK
+375 VINK
-381 LLDSGIIIETLNED
+381 LINSGIIIETLSDD

-407 SKLSV
+407 SNMSV
-412 GMLLNKID
+412 GMLLIRVD
-420 TEGAGEK
+420 ADGTGEK
-427 SFRVNRNDKYK
+427 NFRINRDEKYK
-438 LQWDTVV
+438 LQWETITK
-445 AARKNMYDTTNYTLI
+445 AYNTMYNAMDNVLI
-460 KDLTIEQ
+460 KDVEIEQ
-467 PNK
+467 INK

>member
-1 MTDTNL
+1 
-7 GWHRTRLIGLLFFL
+7 
-21 YMGFKNKID
+21 MGFKNKIE
-30 RAKIFFTENIL
+30 RAKVFFTENIL

-46 ELTGLWLNLRKLVS
+46 ELTGLWRNIRRLVS

-74 QLRASALTYNTL
+74 QLRASALTFNTL

-91 ILAILIAIAGGFGF
+91 ILALLIAIAGGFGF

-118 AQRETLSTAFQFVDN
+118 AQRDTLSTAFQFVDN

-147 IVFLLWSVISLLSN
+147 VVFLLWSVISLLSN

-179 KINDYTSLFIIL
+179 KVNDYTSLFIIL

-209 EDAEESLGF
+209 KDAEETLGF

-245 IPNTKVKFKYALI
+245 IPNTKVKFKYALT
-258 AGIVCGIAFQIFQF
+258 AGIICGIAFQIFQF
-272 IYLNGQIWVSKYN
+272 VYLNGQIWVSKYN

-322 YGNEEKLKK
+322 YGNEDKLKK
-331 ISSQYFDFI
+331 ISSQYYDFI

-350 RFEKGLSPLTLQNI
+350 RFDKGLPPLTLQNI

-375 KLVINK
+375 KLIINK
-381 LLDSGIIIETLNED
+381 LLDAGIIIETLNDD

-407 SKLSV
+407 SKLTV
-412 GMLLNKID
+412 GMLLNRVD
-420 TEGAGEK
+420 EEGAGET

-438 LQWDTVV
+438 LHWDTIIS
-445 AARKNMYDTTNYTLI
+445 ARNGMYDSTNGILV
-460 KDLTIEQ
+460 KDLNIEQ